1 MSRQTGLGLSSARGS
16 GVIGCR
22 LTSGDDDVFAIREY
36 SRTFEKAKVKVTD
49 KPAPSFLAIPA

>member
-1 MSRQTGLGLSSARGS
+1 MSSQTGLGLSSARGS

-22 LTSGDDDVFAIREY
+22 LASGDDDVFAIQEY
-36 SRTFEKAKVKVTD
+36 YRTFENAKVTD